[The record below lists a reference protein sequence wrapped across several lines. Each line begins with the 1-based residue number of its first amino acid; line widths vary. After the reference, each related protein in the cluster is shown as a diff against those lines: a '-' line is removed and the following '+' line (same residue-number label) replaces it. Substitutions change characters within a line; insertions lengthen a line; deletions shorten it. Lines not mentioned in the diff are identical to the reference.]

1 MSGVKWEVI
10 CRLYPE
16 KNLSK
21 QEGKEEVR
29 LDPELDG
36 ESLDPSD
43 YDECLYPMS
52 SDAVLSTP
60 MQ

>member
-1 MSGVKWEVI
+1 MESGRIVI

-16 KNLSK
+16 QNSSK
-21 QEGKEEVR
+21 QEREEEVR

-43 YDECLYPMS
+43 YDECLYPIS
-52 SDAVLSTP
+52 PDAVLSTP
-60 MQ
+60 MK